1 MANKTMENI
10 LATLPDSVDL
20 GECTSLLSV
29 QAAEIKAQK
38 VNWQS
43 YLQSQMISQED
54 YNFILAYDNAVG
66 NAEKRNAILAE
77 HGHQCAK
84 TFLNLLG
91 HICKDQTIQYLLILI
106 EDMLTDKDNCRVF
119 RDYAKKKRES
129 VWAPFLNLLN
139 RPDDISVNLTAWVVA
154 RLACD
159 GRQLMDDADLQFYF
173 TWLKDQLKRPNNQY
187 IPTIARCLQLLLRVD
202 EYRYAFLGVDGV
214 STLLSVLSSGVNF
227 QCQYQLVFCIW
238 VLTFNN
244 DIAEKMSKY
253 NVIPMLADILID
265 TEKEKVVRMCV
276 ATFRNLIEKPR
287 EAALV
292 VRENS
297 IQMVQCKVLR
307 HLELIGQRNSTDEDL
322 RADADFLTEKLTASV
337 QDLSSFDE
345 YSTEIKSGRLEWSLV
360 HKSDKFWRE
369 NASKLNDN
377 NYQLLKILIHLIETS
392 RDPLVISVACH
403 DIGEYVRHYPR
414 GKRVIETLNGKQ
426 RVMEKMLSEDPS
438 VRLCALLT
446 VQKIMVHN
454 WDYLSK
460 QMVKEKEIDVSDI
473 MKNPLGAR

>member
-1 MANKTMENI
+1 
-10 LATLPDSVDL
+10 
-20 GECTSLLSV
+20 
-29 QAAEIKAQK
+29 
-38 VNWQS
+38 
-43 YLQSQMISQED
+43 
-54 YNFILAYDNAVG
+54 
-66 NAEKRNAILAE
+66 
-77 HGHQCAK
+77 
-84 TFLNLLG
+84 
-91 HICKDQTIQYLLILI
+91 
-106 EDMLTDKDNCRVF
+106 
-119 RDYAKKKRES
+119 
-129 VWAPFLNLLN
+129 
-139 RPDDISVNLTAWVVA
+139 
-154 RLACD
+154 
-159 GRQLMDDADLQFYF
+159 
-173 TWLKDQLKRPNNQY
+173 
-187 IPTIARCLQLLLRVD
+187 
-202 EYRYAFLGVDGV
+202 
-214 STLLSVLSSGVNF
+214 
-227 QCQYQLVFCIW
+227 
-238 VLTFNN
+238 
-244 DIAEKMSKY
+244 
-253 NVIPMLADILID
+253 
-265 TEKEKVVRMCV
+265 
-276 ATFRNLIEKPR
+276 
-287 EAALV
+287 
-292 VRENS
+292 
-297 IQMVQCKVLR
+297 MVQCKVLR

-369 NASKLNDN
+369 NANKLNDN

>member
-187 IPTIARCLQLLLRVD
+187 IPTIARCLQLLLRVANGD
-202 EYRYAFLGVDGV
+202 AELCELRLLVREADVLGLRQRAELVLQIVDG
-214 STLLSVLSSGVNF
+214 
-227 QCQYQLVFCIW
+227 
-238 VLTFNN
+238 
-244 DIAEKMSKY
+244 
-253 NVIPMLADILID
+253 
-265 TEKEKVVRMCV
+265 R
-276 ATFRNLIEKPR
+276 
-287 EAALV
+287 
-292 VRENS
+292 
-297 IQMVQCKVLR
+297 
-307 HLELIGQRNSTDEDL
+307 
-322 RADADFLTEKLTASV
+322 
-337 QDLSSFDE
+337 
-345 YSTEIKSGRLEWSLV
+345 GRLRSEGLCEIV
-360 HKSDKFWRE
+360 QQRRGRVGRLD
-369 NASKLNDN
+369 
-377 NYQLLKILIHLIETS
+377 LLEQ
-392 RDPLVISVACH
+392 AE
-403 DIGEYVRHYPR
+403 IGELEAVRAAAGAR
-414 GKRVIETLNGKQ
+414 AVEVVAQSQ
-426 RVMEKMLSEDPS
+426 RVS
-438 VRLCALLT
+438 
-446 VQKIMVHN
+446 
-454 WDYLSK
+454 
-460 QMVKEKEIDVSDI
+460 
-473 MKNPLGAR
+473 